1 MVENTESKRRVSNSE
16 IFWIALCSL
25 IGLGG
30 IAMIVL
36 GFVADY
42 LPVLNSENY
51 SGQTAFETAMHMPYR
66 WFGVILLLGSAFISV
81 ITLNFYAKKTDI
93 DEERAVRRAQRLQV
107 ISDSPE
113 ISKEVKP
120 EATEVNSTSKNPAKL
135 S

>member
-1 MVENTESKRRVSNSE
+1 MKENTENKRKVSNSE
-16 IFWIALCSL
+16 IVWIVICSL

-30 IAMIVL
+30 VAMIVL

-51 SGQTAFETAMHMPYR
+51 SGQTAFEGAMHMPYR

-81 ITLNFYAKKTDI
+81 ISLNFYAKRTDI
-93 DEERAVRRAQRLQV
+93 DEERAVRRTQRLQV

-113 ISKEVKP
+113 ASKEAKP
-120 EATEVNSTSKNPAKL
+120 EATEINSTSKNPAKL